1 MTPIIRYK
9 HSLATIYHSMDL
21 STDTI
26 YVTALLPHNI
36 KTTPLCNFDNNAVLR
51 TNEGKKIGSFQ
62 IKGNNWWYISEDKT
76 INIECENTAGGDSL
90 INSEKTIVLHYLNQE
105 GSWLRQLTQP

>member
-1 MTPIIRYK
+1 MTPITRYK

-21 STDTI
+21 TTDTI
-26 YVTALLPHNI
+26 HVTALLPCSV
-36 KTTPLCNFDNNAVLR
+36 KTIQLCNFDNNAVLR
-51 TNEGKKIGSFQ
+51 TNEGKKVGSFQ